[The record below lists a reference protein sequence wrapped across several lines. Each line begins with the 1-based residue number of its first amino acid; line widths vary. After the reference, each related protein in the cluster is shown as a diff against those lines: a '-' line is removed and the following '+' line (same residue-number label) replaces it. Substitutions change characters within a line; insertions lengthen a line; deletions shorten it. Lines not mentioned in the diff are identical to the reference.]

1 MRTQEHQGEDIPYL
15 ADFDTTPAERVSP
28 EDEEDFPVIKKAF
41 IVIKQAEKKA
51 NSMDT
56 LREGHEELTT
66 DQLMV
71 AYQFALDEVITPIR
85 ESLMDTIGEVK
96 LKQRGVISND

>member
-1 MRTQEHQGEDIPYL
+1 MRAQEDQGEQIPYL

-41 IVIKQAEKKA
+41 IVIKEAEKKS
-51 NSMDT
+51 NSMNT
-56 LREGHEELTT
+56 LVVGHPTLTME
-66 DQLMV
+66 QQV
-71 AYQFALDEVITPIR
+71 AAYQFALDEVITPIK
-85 ESLMDTIGEVK
+85 ELLMDTIGEVK